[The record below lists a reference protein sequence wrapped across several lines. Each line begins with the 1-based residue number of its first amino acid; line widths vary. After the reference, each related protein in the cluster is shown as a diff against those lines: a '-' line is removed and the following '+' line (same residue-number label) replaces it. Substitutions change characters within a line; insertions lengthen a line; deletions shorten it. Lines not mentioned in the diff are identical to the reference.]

1 MGRVNGNHEHTTI
14 VVGKPLERVVAGWPC
29 PRWRSQFGCALLD
42 GASGLRTDWYKSVIP
57 VKCLTAPAMASRPA
71 CGGDPRAS
79 VSSVASGVIIADDDI
94 RRKVM

>member
-42 GASGLRTDWYKSVIP
+42 GASGLRTDS
-57 VKCLTAPAMASRPA
+57 
-71 CGGDPRAS
+71 S
-79 VSSVASGVIIADDDI
+79 VSGI
-94 RRKVM
+94 RA